1 MTGADFR
8 RLALALPEAVE
19 GSHHGHADFR
29 VGKRIFATLG
39 LEPEGYGVLILSQE
53 EQATLTKEA
62 PTVFSAVPNGWGRQG
77 ATRVLLKKVT
87 PTRLK
92 RALQVAWKRK
102 SENQ

>member
-1 MTGADFR
+1 MTASDFR
-8 RLALALPEAVE
+8 RLALALPQVVE

-39 LEPEGYGVLILSQE
+39 LEPEGYGVLILRPE

-62 PTVFSAVPNGWGRQG
+62 PTVFSPVPNGWGRQG

-92 RALQVAWKRK
+92 RALQVAWNGKTMNR
-102 SENQ
+102 